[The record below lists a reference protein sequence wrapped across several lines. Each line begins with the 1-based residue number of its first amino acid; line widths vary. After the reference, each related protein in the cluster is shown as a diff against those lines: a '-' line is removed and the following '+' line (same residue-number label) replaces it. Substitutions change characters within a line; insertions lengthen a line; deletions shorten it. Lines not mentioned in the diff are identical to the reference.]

1 MRDVG
6 KLVMIAGVVLVA
18 IGALIRWTSVGRLP
32 GDIMIRRGNFTLYF
46 PLVSSIVISIVL
58 TLVVWLLSRR

>member
-1 MRDVG
+1 MRDLG

>member
-1 MRDVG
+1 MRDLG

-32 GDIMIRRGNFTLYF
+32 GDVMIRRGNFTLYF

>member
-1 MRDVG
+1 MRDLG

-32 GDIMIRRGNFTLYF
+32 GDVMIRRGNFTLYF

-58 TLVVWLLSRR
+58 TLVVWLFTRR

>member
-1 MRDVG
+1 MRDLG
-6 KLVMIAGVVLVA
+6 KLVMIAGIVLVA

-58 TLVVWLLSRR
+58 TLVVWLFTRR

>member
-1 MRDVG
+1 MRDLG

-18 IGALIRWTSVGRLP
+18 IGALIRWTSVGRLL

>member
-32 GDIMIRRGNFTLYF
+32 GDVMIRRGNFTLYF

-58 TLVVWLLSRR
+58 TLVLWLLSRR

>member
-1 MRDVG
+1 MRDLG

-58 TLVVWLLSRR
+58 TLIVWLLSRR